1 MGRACVSFVICVFG
15 DWRTMYCGNCGTRLP
30 EWAHFCEKCGSRV
43 PAVPSEDPIER
54 LDPDSSFVEPL
65 WADDYAAQEVAQGDV
80 PARSM
85 TDEMTVAMD
94 VASTVAE
101 ANATK
106 PISMVEVVGSQGEGP
121 AEADDAAAQ
130 GAPGVGDTPVTE
142 DEPESVVGEPDANVS
157 SEPDK
162 AGATASTDEGEQ
174 VFGKEPSD
182 KTQLMSEEDLAE
194 AGQDDSGPKL
204 LDDAEVPEAVEQ
216 GEAGHTDAREHEEE
230 APAVE
235 STEDEAPEGN
245 HEGSVPEFLSARRQ
259 ASDAGDEQEAWMGED
274 EIEGRYILDP
284 WVGRRRASER
294 ERSRVPM
301 TLVAGVVCGAMV
313 VVLILGYG
321 LLFGGRGGAGQQEDG
336 SVVVSKAVSKDEAD
350 RVISSLNGW
359 WKTGRTFDG
368 RYWRLQDGLMEVY
381 AADGKIASQVL
392 VDAGSVEH
400 MSSGPGEIE
409 GSGYYLR
416 DIAFYLLDDDPDTLH
431 SIDADGTAD
440 QDANLLRSD
449 VPPFMGSGDQQ
460 TTSPEAQ
467 AQEPGDASEYILP
480 ESSTRAYE
488 AWELEGLSDHDL
500 FIARNGIYARHGYV
514 FEGGE
519 LSEYFASK
527 SWYLA
532 SDVFNEADITEIERQ
547 NVSTILSIEQQ
558 RGSTYV

>member
-30 EWAHFCEKCGSRV
+30 EWAHFCEKCGARV
-43 PAVPSEDPIER
+43 PAVPSDDPIER

-65 WADDYAAQEVAQGDV
+65 WADDDAAQDVTQDDV
-80 PARSM
+80 PARS
-85 TDEMTVAMD
+85 TADEMTVAMD
-94 VASTVAE
+94 VASTVPE

-106 PISMVEVVGSQGEGP
+106 PINMVEVVGSQDEELT
-121 AEADDAAAQ
+121 EAVDAAAQ
-130 GAPGVGDTPVTE
+130 GEYEVGDTSSAE
-142 DEPESVVGEPDANVS
+142 DESAPVVEAPDADAS
-157 SEPDK
+157 LEPDK
-162 AGATASTDEGEQ
+162 DDATASTDEGEQ
-174 VFGKEPSD
+174 VFGKEPLD

-194 AGQDDSGPKL
+194 AGQDDSEPKL
-204 LDDAEVPEAVEQ
+204 ADDAEVPADAEQ
-216 GEAGHTDAREHEEE
+216 GEAEHVDAYEYEEE
-230 APAVE
+230 TPAVE
-235 STEDEAPEGN
+235 PAGDGAPEGN
-245 HEGSVPEFLSARRQ
+245 HEGSVPEFLSTHRQ
-259 ASDAGDEQEAWMGED
+259 VSDAGDEREAWMGED
-274 EIEGRYILDP
+274 EIEGLYVLDP
-284 WVGRRRASER
+284 WIGRRRASER

-321 LLFGGRGGAGQQEDG
+321 LLFGGRGDAGQQENG
-336 SVVVSKAVSKDEAD
+336 SAVVSKAVSKDEAN
-350 RVISSLNGW
+350 RIISSLNGW
-359 WKTGRTFDG
+359 WKTNRTFDG
-368 RYWRLQDGLMEVY
+368 RYWRLQDGLMEIY

-400 MSSGPGEIE
+400 MSSGPGGIE

-449 VPPFMGSGDQQ
+449 APPFMGSGDQQ

-467 AQEPGDASEYILP
+467 TQEPGDASEYILP

-500 FIARNGIYARHGYV
+500 FIARNEIYARHGYV